1 MVLKNLRQMLLN
13 THFLIHYLSANNGWF
28 HDYVYNMMPFGINMN
43 IMLYSFKLIFF
54 YDFNVYLL
62 LIFAVVE
69 LSLMMRSLNDWQVN
83 ITKFLPP

>member
-1 MVLKNLRQMLLN
+1 
-13 THFLIHYLSANNGWF
+13 
-28 HDYVYNMMPFGINMN
+28 
-43 IMLYSFKLIFF
+43 IFF